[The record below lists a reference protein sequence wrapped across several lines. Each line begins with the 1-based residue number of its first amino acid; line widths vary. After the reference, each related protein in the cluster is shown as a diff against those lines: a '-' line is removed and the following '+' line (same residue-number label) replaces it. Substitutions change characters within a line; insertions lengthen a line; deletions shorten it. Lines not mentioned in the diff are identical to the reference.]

1 MKRLEDRQKQG
12 YVINEIGDIWIQM
25 VYYIFKQYYIQI
37 NVYHIFINYHINIIF
52 FNVSHPFFLE

>member
-25 VYYIFKQYYIQI
+25 VYILSNNSI
-37 NVYHIFINYHINIIF
+37 N
-52 FNVSHPFFLE
+52 E